1 MRIVPPAL
9 VIVSGPPATGKTTI
23 AMKIAGSLGLPF
35 VHKDAIK
42 EKLFDLLGWKD
53 RDWSR
58 RIGVA
63 AYELLFYFVETQL
76 SAGRSLV
83 VESNFRRNESSR
95 YFRRIMAK
103 HDFIPIQI
111 MCWAEGETLVARF
124 RDRDSSGNRHPGHVD
139 ATAIIDVERELL
151 VGRYDPL
158 DLSGEVI
165 EVETTHFDAI
175 DLSSLVERLG
185 SLLEIADSTGVT
197 S

>member
-1 MRIVPPAL
+1 MPPAL

-23 AMKIAGSLGLPF
+23 ANKIAESFGLPF
-35 VHKDAIK
+35 VYKDAIK
-42 EKLFDLLGWKD
+42 EKLFDVLGWKD

-58 RIGVA
+58 RIGAA
-63 AYELLFYFVETQL
+63 AYELLFYFVETEL
-76 SAGRSLV
+76 AAGRSLV
-83 VESNFRRNESSR
+83 VESNFRRDESTPH
-95 YFRRIMAK
+95 FRRIQAK
-103 HDFIPIQI
+103 HDFIPVQI

-139 ATAIIDVERELL
+139 STAIKDVDSELL

-158 DLSGEVI
+158 DLSGEVV

-175 DLSSLVERLG
+175 DFGNLVERIG
-185 SLLEIADSTGVT
+185 SLLEIADPTSVT